1 MNFISRFAQAWNA
14 ATLTPPPLPKAPNAP
29 QAIPSH
35 RTQVA
40 PAATVLRRPSRDP
53 VNTSRTSV
61 RTGQTAYDVIR
72 ELAELSPDLGA
83 ATFAMLR
90 TGIPEKY
97 RVVAY
102 NLDNQID
109 PSGTALA
116 HELLNRV
123 TFLGAADGSYGAQLT
138 LNSLSEQLGKEL
150 IYYGACALE
159 VALDKARIP
168 ASFNPVS
175 VTKLK
180 AYDEDNA
187 VRWVQVIGGEEVDL
201 DIPTF
206 IYTSVDQLLT
216 EPYSSSILQTA
227 VQPTLADLEFN
238 DDVRRVLKRA
248 VHPRLAATI
257 SSEIAKKQC
266 PPDVLND
273 QEKYTAY
280 LNNLIAQVQDV
291 LNGLAPED
299 ALVSFDTVSH
309 EYVDGGHDPST
320 IIERIQKVLNGK
332 LAAGSKTLPVVLG
345 QGGSSN
351 SSSAES
357 MLYIKTAD
365 MLRRKLNE
373 VYSRALT
380 VALRLMGVDGFVK
393 FTYDEIDLRPASELA
408 AFRAMETSN
417 TLQLLSL
424 GFLTDEQ
431 ASIELTRHLPPAGFK
446 PLSGTGF
453 YSSNAAG
460 SQINTDQG
468 ASNTSAMGKALKPGT
483 PSQPKS

>member
-1 MNFISRFAQAWNA
+1 MNLIDRLKAGWNA
-14 ATLTPPPLPKAPNAP
+14 AVLTPPPLPKAPNKP
-29 QAIPSH
+29 VAIPSH

-40 PAATVLRRPSRDP
+40 PAATSIRRPSRDP

-90 TGIPEKY
+90 TGIPEGY

-109 PSGTALA
+109 PAGTALA
-116 HELLNRV
+116 HELLNRL
-123 TFLGAADGSYGAQLT
+123 TFLGAADGSYGAQAS

-159 VALDKARIP
+159 VALDKTRIP

-180 AYDEDNA
+180 AYDEDNS
-187 VRWVQVIGGEEVDL
+187 VRWVQSVGGQEIDL
-201 DIPTF
+201 DTPTF
-206 IYTSVDQLLT
+206 IYVSVDQLLT

-227 VQPTLADLEFN
+227 VQPTLADLEFS
-238 DDVRRVLKRA
+238 DDTRRVLKRA

-257 SSEIAKKQC
+257 SSEIAKRQC
-266 PPDVLND
+266 PPEILND

-280 LNNLIAQVQDV
+280 LLNLIQQVQDT
-291 LNGLAPED
+291 LNSLAPED
-299 ALVSFDTVSH
+299 AVVSFDTVSH
-309 EYVDGGHDPST
+309 KYVEGGHDPSQ
-320 IIERIQKVLNGK
+320 IIERVQKVLNNK
-332 LAAGSKTLPVVLG
+332 MAAGAKTLPVVLG

-365 MLRRKLNE
+365 VLRRKLNE

-380 VALRLMGVDGFVK
+380 VALRLMGVEGFVS
-393 FTYDEIDLRPASELA
+393 FTYDQIDLRPASELA
-408 AFRAMETSN
+408 AFRAMETSE

-424 GFLTDEQ
+424 GFLSDEE
-431 ASIELTRHLPPAGFK
+431 ASIRLTRHLPPASFK

-460 SQINTDQG
+460 SQIKTDQN
-468 ASNTSAMGKALKPGT
+468 ASNTSAMGKTLPPST